1 MASSSPPSTNATP
14 QQIGKAFVVQY
25 YRLLHEHPESL
36 HRFFSSTST
45 FMHDDPTKS
54 VTGIEAIAKRIE
66 ELSLK
71 QRHVKIRQVDCH
83 LTVGSS
89 IVIQVCGEISSTPIV
104 DSQSQPIMKRFV
116 QTFVLTPADNSKQK
130 YYVHNDIFRY
140 QDSSTTVL
148 TTDNN
153 TKTSMILTNNSEV
166 TSFGTQS
173 ATTSS
178 STIMETPMTLSASNN
193 VEFFDNTIP
202 EKKEDKPE
210 TTNTSLVPK
219 ITPPITPVVD
229 QAKSQERE
237 PSAKPKSYR
246 DAIGKKEKP
255 ATTSTENQSASTV
268 VTTTTTTTATTTTAG
283 TKSNKS
289 NKQQKKASKPT
300 GNHNRTA
307 RGHPQDANDYYDDS
321 WYYGTGEEGYLSTG
335 YTDDQEIF
343 IGNLSAQVTENEIH
357 ELFRPYGSLL
367 LVRIGNTGSQVGAA
381 NFAFVVCQSIEMAK
395 AIVAD
400 HENLLKTQKIN
411 VEAKKRRPFPHTFRP
426 TYPTAA
432 SPTSYQSTGYPSSF
446 YNHSPYYES
455 MQTRGARRG
464 GGGGASGGGGAGGGG
479 GGKGSTK

>member
-1 MASSSPPSTNATP
+1 MATSSPPTANATP

-36 HRFFSSTST
+36 HRFFSASST
-45 FMHDDPTKS
+45 FMHDDPTKT

-89 IVIQVCGEISSTPIV
+89 IVIQVCGEISSAPIT
-104 DSQSQPIMKRFV
+104 DTQTQPTMKRFV

-140 QDSSTTVL
+140 QDSPTSIL
-148 TTDNN
+148 TNDNN
-153 TKTSMILTNNSEV
+153 TKASTTITNNNEV
-166 TSFGTQS
+166 TSFDTQS
-173 ATTSS
+173 VTTTSP
-178 STIMETPMTLSASNN
+178 TVIETSIVPSPSNN
-193 VEFFDNTIP
+193 VEFFDNTIV
-202 EKKEDKPE
+202 EKKEDKSE
-210 TTNTSLVPK
+210 TKASSVAN
-219 ITPPITPVVD
+219 ITPPVTPIV
-229 QAKSQERE
+229 E
-237 PSAKPKSYR
+237 PSKTQEKEQTTKPKSYR

-255 ATTSTENQSASTV
+255 ATSSTESQPTSATA
-268 VTTTTTTTATTTTAG
+268 TATTAMTTTG

-289 NKQQKKASKPT
+289 NKQQKKASKAS
-300 GNHNRTA
+300 GNNNRTAA
-307 RGHPQDANDYYDDS
+307 RGHPQDTNDYYDDS

-343 IGNLSAQVTENEIH
+343 VGNLSAQVTENEIH

-395 AIVAD
+395 AVVAD
-400 HENLLKTQKIN
+400 HDNLLKTHKIN

-446 YNHSPYYES
+446 YNHSPYYEGIS
-455 MQTRGARRG
+455 PRGARRG
-464 GGGGASGGGGAGGGG
+464 GKSG
-479 GGKGSTK
+479 TK

>member
-1 MASSSPPSTNATP
+1 MATSSPSTTNATP

-36 HRFFSSTST
+36 HRFFSVSST
-45 FMHDDPTKS
+45 FMHDDPTKT

-89 IVIQVCGEISSTPIV
+89 IVIQVCGEISPTPV
-104 DSQSQPIMKRFV
+104 TDTQPQPIMKRFV

-140 QDSSTTVL
+140 QDSPATIL
-148 TTDNN
+148 TNDNN
-153 TKTSMILTNNSEV
+153 TKTSMTTTNNNEV
-166 TSFGTQS
+166 ASFETQPVTITSPTVIETPI
-173 ATTSS
+173 APLASS
-178 STIMETPMTLSASNN
+178 S
-193 VEFFDNTIP
+193 VEFFDNTIV
-202 EKKEDKPE
+202 EKKDDKSE
-210 TTNTSLVPK
+210 TTTSSVAN
-219 ITPPITPVVD
+219 ITPPVTPIVE
-229 QAKSQERE
+229 QTKSQEKE
-237 PSAKPKSYR
+237 QTTKPKSYR

-255 ATTSTENQSASTV
+255 ATTSAESQPTSA
-268 VTTTTTTTATTTTAG
+268 TTTTTATATG

-289 NKQQKKASKPT
+289 NKQQKKASKAS
-300 GNHNRTA
+300 GNNNNNNRAAA

-343 IGNLSAQVTENEIH
+343 VGNLSAQVTENEIH

-446 YNHSPYYES
+446 YNHSPYYEGIA
-455 MQTRGARRG
+455 TRGARRG
-464 GGGGASGGGGAGGGG
+464 GKGG
-479 GGKGSTK
+479 TK